1 MLIPGAVRLS
11 AKTGEGIAELHARIA
26 EQLQKTYAP
35 VTFVLPFDRFG
46 LVGQIRPLGR
56 VINEEYTDTGLE
68 LTVVLANAD
77 RDRLVSK
84 YGKEILKGEVRSP
97 NKHAGIVCKRHQLN
111 RERKLQFMQK
121 AKVWENVKEYAL
133 LTLGTVIMTIGIYFF
148 KFPNHFSTG
157 GVSGMAVVL
166 SHYIPNFTNG
176 DFVMLINV
184 LLLIVGYIV
193 LGKGFGGRTTYVSLL
208 MSGLTWGLER
218 IIPMNAPMTS
228 QPLMELIFAVSLPA
242 VGSAILFN
250 LDASSGGTDIVA
262 MILRK
267 YTSLNIGRA
276 LMCSDLIITLMACVA
291 FGMET
296 GLFCILGLVIKSLLV
311 DMVLENINTHKY
323 FHIITTKPREIEQYI
338 TNVLKRGAT
347 ELHGEGAYTHEG
359 RTVLMT
365 VMKRHEAIMLRKYV
379 KMVDPHAFVLIMNT
393 GEIIGKGFRGT
404 N

>member
-1 MLIPGAVRLS
+1 MA
-11 AKTGEGIAELHARIA
+11 AESTD
-26 EQLQKTYAP
+26 KKK
-35 VTFVLPFDRFG
+35 VL
-46 LVGQIRPLGR
+46 
-56 VINEEYTDTGLE
+56 
-68 LTVVLANAD
+68 
-77 RDRLVSK
+77 
-84 YGKEILKGEVRSP
+84 
-97 NKHAGIVCKRHQLN
+97 
-111 RERKLQFMQK
+111 
-121 AKVWENVKEYAL
+121 KEYLWITFA
-133 LTLGTVIMTIGIYFF
+133 VIIMDIGIYVF
-148 KFPNHFSTG
+148 KFPNNFSFG
-157 GVSGMAVVL
+157 GVSGMAVVI
-166 SHYIPNFTNG
+166 SNFTI
-176 DFVMLINV
+176 LSASQINLV
-184 LLLIVGYIV
+184 INLLLLV
-193 LGKGFGGRTTYVSLL
+193 LGFAILGKNFGVKTAYVTVLSSLL
-208 MSGLTWGLER
+208 LNAFEVVFPMKAPLTNEIMLE
-218 IIPMNAPMTS
+218 
-228 QPLMELIFAVSLPA
+228 LCFAMMLPA
-242 VGSAILFN
+242 VGSALMFN
-250 LDASSGGTDIVA
+250 YNASSGGTDIVA